1 MSARSDDDARN
12 DDICR
17 ECGGWGETL
26 MYWLENAF
34 ALADKRF
41 EIVENHPCPYCKRD
55 DDA

>member
-1 MSARSDDDARN
+1 MSARPNEKPRDDGA
-12 DDICR
+12 CR

-26 MYWLENAF
+26 MYWLDNAIT
-34 ALADKRF
+34 LHEPRF